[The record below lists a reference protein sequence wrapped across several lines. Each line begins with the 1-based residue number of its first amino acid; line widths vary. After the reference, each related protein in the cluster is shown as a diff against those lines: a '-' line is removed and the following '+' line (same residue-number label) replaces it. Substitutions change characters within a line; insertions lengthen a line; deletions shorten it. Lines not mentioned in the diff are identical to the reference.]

1 MQDEFE
7 MAFEAESGAAF
18 TLLATIYQSADEK
31 DSGAYK
37 LRVVITNEQD
47 NIVYQRTLDET
58 FDQSVVSVPFVPTG
72 KIDELLE
79 ELTNDFADN
88 N

>member
-1 MQDEFE
+1 MQAEFE
-7 MAFEAESGAAF
+7 MEFEAESGAEF
-18 TLLATIYQSADEK
+18 TLLATAFKSADEK
-31 DSGAYK
+31 DFGAYK
-37 LRVVITNEQD
+37 LRVVITNNQD
-47 NIVYQRTLDET
+47 NIVYRRTLDET
-58 FDQSVVSVPFVPTG
+58 FNESVISVPFVPTG